1 VRRQI
6 ADFNVKIAATPAF
19 FWMTTED
26 NARTTQ
32 LLAGRAFVRAQL
44 AATAQGLS
52 MHLLQQ
58 ALQGYPEQ

>member
-1 VRRQI
+1 
-6 ADFNVKIAATPAF
+6 
-19 FWMTTED
+19 MTTED